1 MKDSSIFINE
11 DFRSRLEEQ
20 SNNLYGELTIY
31 SAFVKLNAL
40 RWLAEI
46 IPENIKV
53 KIIARWQPNDLVA
66 NASDLESY
74 NFCKEKSWQFGIQNT
89 LHSKVFIFD
98 NKTVL
103 LGSANLTD
111 RGLSISSSGNLEV
124 GTVINASI
132 SDLDRLKSLEDGV
145 IWMDDNLFSSITSHI
160 EKIKVNKPKIV
171 SWSEEL
177 KVRLEKPIELLW
189 INELVWSDPNDLLEN
204 LDVDNE
210 DHSHDLDLMGLDI
223 KYISKELLD
232 QKFLN
237 SNVFKFVEQ
246 KLKAAET
253 EYTNFGWLSSELH
266 DALLDTPPPKRVD
279 VKHYVDMIFKWLEFS
294 ELANISITSHAVTKS
309 LHFNLSVS

>member
-1 MKDSSIFINE
+1 VKDSSIFINE

-46 IPENIKV
+46 IPEDIEV

-124 GTVINASI
+124 GTVIDASI

-160 EKIKVNKPKIV
+160 EKIKVNKPKIL

-237 SNVFKFVEQ
+237 SNVYKFVEQ
-246 KLKAAET
+246 KLKVAET
-253 EYTNFGWLSSELH
+253 EYTNFGWLSSVLH

-279 VKHYVDMIFKWLEFS
+279 VKHYVDMIFRWLEFS
-294 ELANISITSHAVTKS
+294 NLTGIELTKHYRTTSLAFKT
-309 LHFNLSVS
+309 

>member
-1 MKDSSIFINE
+1 VTDSGIFINE

-46 IPENIKV
+46 TPENIEV

-74 NFCKEKSWQFGIQNT
+74 NFCKEKNWQFGIQNT

-124 GTVINASI
+124 GTVIDATI
-132 SDLDRLKSLEDGV
+132 SDLDRLKSLEEGIV
-145 IWMDDNLFSSITSHI
+145 WLDDNLFSSIASHI
-160 EKIKVNKPKIV
+160 ETIKVNKPKIL
-171 SWSEEL
+171 SWSEDL
-177 KVRLEKPIELLW
+177 KLRLEKPIELLW

-223 KYISKELLD
+223 KYISKDLLD

-237 SNVFKFVEQ
+237 SNIFKFVEQ

-253 EYTNFGWLSSELH
+253 EYSNFGWLSSTLH
-266 DALLDTPPPKRVD
+266 NALLDTPPPKRVD
-279 VKHYVDMIFKWLEFS
+279 VKHYVEMIFKWLEFS
-294 ELANISITSHAVTKS
+294 NLTEIELIRHERTTS
-309 LHFNLSVS
+309 LSFRN

>member
-46 IPENIKV
+46 IPEDIEV

-124 GTVINASI
+124 GTVIDASI

-160 EKIKVNKPKIV
+160 EKIKVNKPKIL

-189 INELVWSDPNDLLEN
+189 INELVWSDPKNLLEN

-237 SNVFKFVEQ
+237 SNVYKFVEQ
-246 KLKAAET
+246 KLKVAET
-253 EYTNFGWLSSELH
+253 EYTNFGWLSSVLH

-279 VKHYVDMIFKWLEFS
+279 VKHYVDMIFRWLEFS
-294 ELANISITSHAVTKS
+294 NLTGIELTKHYRTTSLAFKT
-309 LHFNLSVS
+309 

>member
-46 IPENIKV
+46 IPEDIEV

-124 GTVINASI
+124 GTVIDASI

-160 EKIKVNKPKIV
+160 EKIKVNKPKIL

-210 DHSHDLDLMGLDI
+210 DHSHD
-223 KYISKELLD
+223 
-232 QKFLN
+232 
-237 SNVFKFVEQ
+237 
-246 KLKAAET
+246 
-253 EYTNFGWLSSELH
+253 
-266 DALLDTPPPKRVD
+266 
-279 VKHYVDMIFKWLEFS
+279 
-294 ELANISITSHAVTKS
+294 
-309 LHFNLSVS
+309 